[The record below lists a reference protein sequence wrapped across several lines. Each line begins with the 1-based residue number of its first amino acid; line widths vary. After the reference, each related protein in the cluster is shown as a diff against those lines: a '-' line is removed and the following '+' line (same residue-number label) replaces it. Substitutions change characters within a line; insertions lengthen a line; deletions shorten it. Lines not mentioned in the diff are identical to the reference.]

1 MKGLDFEDHQWGQTV
16 PSPAESRRALWVGRW
31 RITAVIFE
39 NSAPEGKYVILKID
53 KNGEAELVQADE
65 YKRMRTYAII

>member
-1 MKGLDFEDHQWGQTV
+1 M
-16 PSPAESRRALWVGRW
+16 GRW
-31 RITAVIFE
+31 RITGVIFE

-65 YKRMRTYAII
+65 YKRMKIMQLFKYMKQQETSYE